1 MTVSRVAHNPTT
13 TKRQPA
19 NRGPQGYGEAG
30 KRLDLNGKKLPAAMK
45 TRKKRA

>member
-1 MTVSRVAHNPTT
+1 MSVGHNPT

-19 NRGPQGYGEAG
+19 NRGPQGYGQKRVDLNV
-30 KRLDLNGKKLPAAMK
+30 KRLPPAMA